1 LKPDDRRG
9 ARNDCWDWSTLSQ
22 AAKLGRTA
30 ERVYAIGWVVT
41 TLENGRVRTRA
52 YVCFAAAIDGNIAF
66 MDNSRDRNGGIGEA
80 LMGQSIRDGYRQ
92 KMAYKPSIRK
102 RQ

>member
-1 LKPDDRRG
+1 
-9 ARNDCWDWSTLSQ
+9 
-22 AAKLGRTA
+22 
-30 ERVYAIGWVVT
+30 
-41 TLENGRVRTRA
+41 
-52 YVCFAAAIDGNIAF
+52 